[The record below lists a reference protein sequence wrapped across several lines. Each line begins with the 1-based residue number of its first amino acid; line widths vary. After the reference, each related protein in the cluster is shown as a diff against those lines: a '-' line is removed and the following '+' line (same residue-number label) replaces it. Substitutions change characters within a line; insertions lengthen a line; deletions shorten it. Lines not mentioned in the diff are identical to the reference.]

1 MNNYLAILR
10 RADFIDLYKYG
21 FFYLNKDLIVKF
33 DCDFKELSSKYDI
46 YDALFS
52 RMNSFESSF
61 AYLIIHYVKETG
73 EDFSSINIGEVK
85 HIYPFDLEAKKE
97 FENSFDEHIRIDMP
111 LWDDA
116 VSLIKKKQQFNS
128 SMQGAKNVFEIFG
141 LTGIDKCKSVIS
153 DDTVEE
159 MLSDVYDNIRPQG
172 DKSIWVY
179 LMRYDRHAFYPK
191 ETIGY
196 YMDIVHIICNYMA
209 KQEVEDYQVEE
220 TAIFRFLNTYV
231 GQNLKSDKINN
242 LLGQDERAK
251 AFLERI
257 AQFVPEVDFIS
268 VAINYLK
275 MKDLFWESFFYDKKF
290 IADCKAA
297 FGESF
302 TLASYMIGVTFE
314 HNKTYSCLYENPPL
328 AIYKTKEEMAA
339 IELRKQR
346 DKERAE
352 REMVRIEEE
361 RERER
366 QIEIE
371 RRKAKKKGKKGK
383 NIPFG
388 ETGVSRGRGGYPVY
402 GESSYEDYHSFIE
415 SDHLPPFVVSEPLPS
430 YNEQEYQ
437 SIYGKHSTIQSKERK
452 NGKKDS
458 SFSQKSIPSSLF
470 PQAEL
475 DMISEDERKL
485 KTFPLTLQRYTPSG
499 KLSTAQKSTVVVKN
513 AAEYMKYM
521 NRKPKEIWKIKK

>member
-21 FFYLNKDLIVKF
+21 FFYLNKDLIVRF
-33 DCDFKELSSKYDI
+33 DCDLKELRSKYEI

-61 AYLIIHYVKETG
+61 AYLIIHYVKEKE
-73 EDFSSINIGEVK
+73 EDMTSVNIGEVK

-128 SMQGAKNVFEIFG
+128 SMQGAKNVFKIFG
-141 LTGIDKCKSVIS
+141 LTGIEKCKKVIS

-159 MLSDVYDNIRPQG
+159 MLSDVYENIRPKG

-179 LMRYDRHAFYPK
+179 LMRYERHSFYPK
-191 ETIGY
+191 ESIGY
-196 YMDIVHIICNYMA
+196 YMDIVHIVCNYMA

-220 TAIFRFLNTYV
+220 TSIFRILNSYV
-231 GQNLKSDKINN
+231 GQNLKSDKINY
-242 LLGQDERAK
+242 LLEQDERAK
-251 AFLERI
+251 AFLDRI
-257 AQFVPEVDFIS
+257 AQFVPEADFILT
-268 VAINYLK
+268 AISYLK
-275 MKDLFWESFFYDKKF
+275 MRDLYQDSFSYNKQF
-290 IADCKAA
+290 IDACKST

-302 TLASYMIGVTFE
+302 TLASYMIGLALE
-314 HNKTYSCLYENPPL
+314 HNKTYSCLYENIPL

-346 DKERAE
+346 ERERAE
-352 REMVRIEEE
+352 MEMRRIEEE

-366 QIEIE
+366 QTDIE
-371 RRKAKKKGKKGK
+371 RRKSTKKGKKGQYT
-383 NIPFG
+383 PFG
-388 ETGVSRGRGGYPVY
+388 GTGMSRGRGGYPVY
-402 GESSYEDYHSFIE
+402 GESSYNDYPSFNE
-415 SDHLPPFVVSEPLPS
+415 PEPLPPFNEPESQTLNGS
-430 YNEQEYQ
+430 
-437 SIYGKHSTIQSKERK
+437 HSAVHSKEKK
-452 NGKKDS
+452 NKETVS
-458 SFSQKSIPSSLF
+458 SPQKSIPSSLF

-475 DMISEDERKL
+475 DMMAEEERKL
-485 KTFPLTLQRYTPSG
+485 LSFPLTLQKYKQSGEPS
-499 KLSTAQKSTVVVKN
+499 KAQKSVVVVKN
-513 AAEYMKYM
+513 AAEYKKYM
-521 NRKPKEIWKIKK
+521 EKPNEIWKIKK